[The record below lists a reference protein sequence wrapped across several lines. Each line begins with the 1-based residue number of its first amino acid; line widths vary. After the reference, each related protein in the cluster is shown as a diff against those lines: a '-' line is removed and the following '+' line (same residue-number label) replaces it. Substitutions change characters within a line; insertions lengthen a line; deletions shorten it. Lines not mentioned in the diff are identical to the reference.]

1 MNKVMDRERRM
12 AAPLVWVQAN
22 PHLELFWP
30 TMFFWA
36 ALLWQELWVKVF
48 CVHSLTVETMA
59 VTALLLLPLALLLG
73 TLCAAVPRRVGAA
86 LLPGIMGL
94 ITLWVGAQV
103 AYYSLFRTYL
113 SLYSTTQAGMVL
125 ENFGMDAVFTVLT
138 NWAPILL
145 VLLPFV
151 LSLVLRKRILAA
163 GDVVSRRGQG
173 RWAAVTALAL
183 LLAMAV
189 RLTAST
195 GGTMSLPDLVNASS
209 ARNLQVS
216 HFGVMATTALEIRD
230 MLGLGSG
237 AELPEVPEDTALLDT
252 SETPDTPEPPPV
264 AAESGETEDTDPTP
278 CGANVLEIDFDDLMA
293 GETDETLLRM
303 HQYFSQA
310 EPTEKNPWT
319 GYFAGKNLIWIVAE
333 GYSGEVALRPDV
345 TPTLYRL
352 SREGFRFENFYTPLW
367 GVSTSDGE
375 YVTTTGLIPKSG
387 AWSYRESA
395 DNYMPFGFGNLFSHL
410 GYQATA
416 FHDHAY
422 TYYNRDRSH
431 PNMGYD
437 YYAVGHGLDIS
448 DTWPESDLE
457 MMEVSV
463 PRYIDE
469 DAFITY
475 YMTVSGHLEYSFL
488 TNSMAAKNR
497 DVVENL
503 PYSSEAR
510 AYLATQVELDRA
522 VECLLEQ
529 LEAAGK
535 LQDTVIVL
543 SGDHYPYGLSQS
555 AFDELAGHEVDQTFE
570 IYKSQLIIWCAD
582 MEEPVEVEKYCSS
595 LDIMPTLANLF
606 GLPYDS
612 RLVMGRDILSDSPGL
627 VIFSNYSYLT
637 ELGAYDSVTDT
648 FTPWEGLEVPED
660 YAAQVLEQVRS
671 KFDFSRLILDQ
682 DYYRV
687 IFGEKTPWDFL
698 PEASAPAETDSAP
711 AE

>member
-1 MNKVMDRERRM
+1 MNNVMDRERRTAEP
-12 AAPLVWVQAN
+12 AAWVQEKS
-22 PHLELFWP
+22 HLELFWP
-30 TMFFWA
+30 TVFFWA
-36 ALLWQELWVKVF
+36 ALIWQELWVKVF
-48 CVHSLTVETMA
+48 CVHSLTGESMA
-59 VTALLLLPLALLLG
+59 VTALLVLPPALVLG
-73 TLCAAVPRRVGAA
+73 ALCAAVPRRVGTA
-86 LLPGIMGL
+86 LLPVIMGV
-94 ITLWVGAQV
+94 ITLWMGARV

-125 ENFGMDAVFTVLT
+125 KNFGMDAVFTVLT
-138 NWAPILL
+138 SWLPILL
-145 VLLPFV
+145 VLVPFV
-151 LSLVLRKRILAA
+151 LSLVLRRRILTAW
-163 GDVVSRRGQG
+163 GRDSRYWHS
-173 RWAAVTALAL
+173 RWTAVTALAVV
-183 LLAMAV
+183 LAMVVA
-189 RLTAST
+189 LTGST

-230 MLGLGSG
+230 MLGLGG
-237 AELPEVPEDTALLDT
+237 GTELPDVPEDPALLET
-252 SETPDTPEPPPV
+252 PETPDAPEPPPV
-264 AAESGETEDTDPTP
+264 PEESEETEDASPY
-278 CGANVLEIDFDDLMA
+278 GENVLEIDFDSLMA

-310 EPTEKNPWT
+310 ESTEKNPWT

-352 SREGFRFENFYTPLW
+352 SQEGFRFENFYTPLW

-422 TYYNRDRSH
+422 TYYNRDKSH

-437 YYAVGHGLDIS
+437 YYAVGHGLNIS

-463 PRYIDE
+463 PRYIHE
-469 DAFITY
+469 DSFITY

-497 DVVENL
+497 DVVEDL

-522 VECLLEQ
+522 VAYLLEQ

-570 IYKSQLIIWCAD
+570 IYKSQLILWCAD
-582 MEEPVEVEKYCSS
+582 MEEPVEVEKFCSS

-637 ELGAYDSVTDT
+637 DLGAYDSVTDT
-648 FTPWEGLEVPED
+648 FTPWEGAEAPED

-711 AE
+711 AK